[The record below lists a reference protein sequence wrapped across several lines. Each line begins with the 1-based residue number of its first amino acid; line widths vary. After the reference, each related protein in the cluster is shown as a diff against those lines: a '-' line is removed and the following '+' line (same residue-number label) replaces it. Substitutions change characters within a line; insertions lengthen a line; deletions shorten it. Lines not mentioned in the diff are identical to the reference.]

1 MKRFQDWPLRL
12 EAYLAFIGEDEFS
25 WGSND
30 CALFACNV
38 VLELTGTDLGKEFR
52 GRYNT
57 KTGAY
62 AALKKFSNGGLELLA
77 LKIATKHLMKEIPP
91 RRAQRGDI
99 VLLETDAGPTLSV
112 VCMDGIHVTAP
123 GPTGLQRWP
132 MDRGRRAWRV
142 G

>member
-1 MKRFQDWPLRL
+1 MERFKDWPIRL
-12 EAYLAFIGEDEFS
+12 EAYLACVSEDEFS

-38 VLELTGTDLGKEFR
+38 ALELTGTDLAREFR
-52 GRYNT
+52 GRYHT

-62 AALKKFSNGGLELLA
+62 AMLKKFADGGLEILI
-77 LKIATKHLMKEIPP
+77 LKIADEHGINEVRVSM
-91 RRAQRGDI
+91 AQRGDI

-112 VCMDGIHVTAP
+112 VCMDGINVTAP
-123 GPTGLQRWP
+123 CPTGLERWP